1 MQFAASLL
9 TVSLLF
15 VMAVPAISMAA
26 QPTVNL
32 GTTSSF
38 AVLAGS
44 TITNTGPT
52 TISGSAPGGGDVG
65 LYPGTSITGFPP
77 GIVSGGTVHLTDPA
91 AIQAK
96 DDLVTA
102 YNDAAGRTPVTT
114 IPTELG
120 GQTLTPGVYASNSG
134 TFQITGTLTLDGQ
147 GESDPVFIFQTA
159 STLITA
165 SDSNINPINNARYCR
180 TFWRVGSSAT
190 LGTNSHFVG
199 HIFALTSITANTGA
213 TVQGQLLARNGAVT
227 LDTNTITNGICAS
240 VAPTPTP
247 TPATLHVIKHV
258 INANGGTS
266 VAGDFIVYVKIGGT
280 DVVGS
285 PATGAETPGT
295 TYAVAAGTYTVSE
308 NASAIYTASYSGDS
322 DASGNITLAPGDNK
336 TVTITNTYIPGTIAL
351 PATLHVIKLVIN
363 NDGRTSVAG
372 DFTVHVKASGIDVAG
387 SPAAGAGSPGTTYTL
402 DAGTYAV
409 SEDAS
414 ATYAVSYS
422 GDGDSS
428 GNITL
433 APGDNK
439 TVTITNTYFPIVQP
453 LATLHVIK
461 HVINANGGTSAAGDF
476 IVLVKLGGTDVA
488 GSPAAGAETPG
499 AAYTLAAGTYAVSEN
514 ASATYAASYGGDSDA
529 SGTITLAPG
538 DNKTVTITNSE
549 IAIPVVSLNITKT
562 VRNMSGTVVRTG
574 SVLRW
579 TIVVTNFGNVP
590 ATNVVAS
597 DTVPAHSTYVKRSIT
612 GLGHDDSHAP
622 ALLWNVGT
630 VGVGESVTL
639 TFESSVNSNV
649 ANGTIIS
656 NRAWMQAT
664 QSPRKSATAQSGKVS
679 ETTTK
684 VVRTSGDEDVT
695 LGLMGLLAALAL
707 GFAWHGRSNRG
718 PAGKRGTHITV
729 ALLLSAAL
737 ALGGMEV
744 GAAVG
749 LPLPSPGEAIT
760 SAAQAVM
767 AITNSRT
774 VAATVA
780 TARIVGRVRIPSI
793 GVNVCLVEG
802 STMSA
807 LNTGLWRQPPSAK
820 PGTAGACVIAGHRI
834 SSQFSRLSRIKVG
847 APVWVAVGRR
857 TYKYRVA
864 SVSTGGTTLSFRTG
878 ATEKLILYTCLPRW
892 QGNKRTV
899 VVCYRTS
906 P

>member
-1 MQFAASLL
+1 MK
-9 TVSLLF
+9 TVSGTRFVPLLL
-15 VMAVPAISMAA
+15 AVALVLVVVAPAMGVALA
-26 QPTVNL
+26 QPTVPL

-38 AVLAGS
+38 AILSGQG
-44 TITNTGPT
+44 ITNTGT
-52 TISGSAPGGGDVG
+52 TWIGGDAGGDVG
-65 LYPGTSITGFPP
+65 SYPNPAFTGQASVTLAN
-77 GIVSGGTVHLTDPA
+77 GVTHLGDATA
-91 AIQAK
+91 LTAK
-96 DDLVTA
+96 NDLITA
-102 YNDAAGRTPVTT
+102 YDNAAARTPT
-114 IPTELG
+114 IIGTELG
-120 GQTLTPGVYASNSG
+120 GQTLLPGVYHSDSG
-134 TFQITGTLTLDGQ
+134 TFEIAAGQTLTLDAQ
-147 GESDPVFIFQTA
+147 GDPDGVFVFQTDT
-159 STLITA
+159 TLVTFTGSVVHLA
-165 SDSNINPINNARYCR
+165 NSARFCR
-180 TFWRVGSSAT
+180 VFWKVGSSAT
-190 LGTNSHFVG
+190 LGTSSTFVG
-199 HIFALTSITANTGA
+199 HIFALTSIAAANSA
-213 TVQGQLLARNGAVT
+213 TVNGQLLARNGSVT
-227 LDTNTITNGICAS
+227 LDTNTITNGICA
-240 VAPTPTP
+240 V
-247 TPATLHVIKHV
+247 TPA
-258 INANGGTS
+258 
-266 VAGDFIVYVKIGGT
+266 
-280 DVVGS
+280 
-285 PATGAETPGT
+285 
-295 TYAVAAGTYTVSE
+295 
-308 NASAIYTASYSGDS
+308 
-322 DASGNITLAPGDNK
+322 
-336 TVTITNTYIPGTIAL
+336 

-363 NDGRTSVAG
+363 NDGRTSVAA

-387 SPAAGAGSPGTTYTL
+387 SPAAGAGSPGT
-402 DAGTYAV
+402 
-409 SEDAS
+409 
-414 ATYAVSYS
+414 
-422 GDGDSS
+422 
-428 GNITL
+428 
-433 APGDNK
+433 
-439 TVTITNTYFPIVQP
+439 
-453 LATLHVIK
+453 
-461 HVINANGGTSAAGDF
+461 
-476 IVLVKLGGTDVA
+476 
-488 GSPAAGAETPG
+488 
-499 AAYTLAAGTYAVSEN
+499 AYTLAAGTYAVSEN

-656 NRAWMQAT
+656 NRAWVQAT
-664 QSPRKSATAQSGKVS
+664 HSPPESATAQSGKVS

-807 LNTGLWRQPPSAK
+807 LNTGLWRQPPSAE

-847 APVWVAVGRR
+847 APVWVTVGRR